1 MSLETNT
8 IKTNLEAG
16 SFKALKNVADVARQ
30 VMLGEDQEKQ
40 EKQEL
45 INIINSVH
53 CVNEEQKK
61 AMINVLKEQ
70 PREVSRHGSD
80 EISDL
85 EDDLKDLQKKQ
96 KEYDYHDDEYQALDV
111 RIDKKRKQ
119 LKDLKFKNR

>member
-1 MSLETNT
+1 MSLETN
-8 IKTNLEAG
+8 KTHLEAG

-40 EKQEL
+40 ELQEL

-80 EISDL
+80 DISDL
-85 EDDLKDLQKKQ
+85 EDDLKDLNKKQ
-96 KEYDYHDDEYQALDV
+96 KEYDYGDDEYEALED

>member
-1 MSLETNT
+1 MSIETN
-8 IKTNLEAG
+8 KTNLEAG
-16 SFKALKNVADVARQ
+16 SFKTLKNVADVARQ

-61 AMINVLKEQ
+61 AMIDVLKEQ

-80 EISDL
+80 DISDL
-85 EDDLKDLQKKQ
+85 EDDLKDLNKKQ
-96 KEYDYHDDEYQALDV
+96 KEYDYGDDEYEALED

>member
-1 MSLETNT
+1 MSIETN
-8 IKTNLEAG
+8 KTNLEAG

-40 EKQEL
+40 EIQEL
-45 INIINSVH
+45 VNIINSVH

-80 EISDL
+80 DISDL